1 MTLANVHQKFT
12 WITSIGNT
20 EGNSGWI
27 DDDYFGLTQWSVV
40 YVIKL
45 FWNIPRFP
53 KNGKNSS
60 LWWLNLHKNVQHCYL
75 CISTLLNC
83 QLLCKWPIL
92 VVSAKGGIEI
102 SSKKTRFITLT
113 PERIDR
119 KHLVMIPEVVEL
131 KPDVHH
137 LFSGQNFEA
146 MCVTNELLFC
156 LK

>member
-1 MTLANVHQKFT
+1 MC
-12 WITSIGNT
+12 
-20 EGNSGWI
+20 
-27 DDDYFGLTQWSVV
+27 
-40 YVIKL
+40 
-45 FWNIPRFP
+45 NIAI
-53 KNGKNSS
+53 
-60 LWWLNLHKNVQHCYL
+60 L
-75 CISTLLNC
+75 CTSTLLNC
-83 QLLCKWPIL
+83 QLICKWPIL